1 MRNSARGCQKSM
13 PKHHAAMDPS
23 APPAIV
29 LRRVSKSYP
38 GAEVVQAVREVDLEV
53 ASGEMVAIVGKSGS
67 GKSTLLNLI
76 GTLDRADSGEIILHG
91 RDVRGVSNLARFR
104 REEIGFV
111 FQLHCLLPHLTL
123 LDNVA
128 LPIQGQGDAIK
139 RARAALERV
148 GLSHRARHT
157 PVKVS
162 GGERQRAAIAR
173 AIVNNPRTL
182 LADEPTGNVDSENEA
197 VLLDLFDD
205 LRANLGMTIV
215 VVTHDPTVADRAN
228 RVVYFKDGRI
238 ERIETRNS
246 RHPPAV
252 VEAANDQ

>member
-1 MRNSARGCQKSM
+1 MN
-13 PKHHAAMDPS
+13 
-23 APPAIV
+23 PPAII
-29 LRRVSKSYP
+29 LRSVSKSYP

-76 GTLDRADSGEIILHG
+76 GTLDRADRGQVILHG
-91 RDVRGVSNLARFR
+91 KDVQRVSDLARFR

-128 LPIQGQGDAIK
+128 LPLQGQTDALAL
-139 RARAALERV
+139 ARAALERV
-148 GLSHRARHT
+148 GLAHRAKHT

-173 AIVNNPRTL
+173 AIVNKPRIL
-182 LADEPTGNVDSENEA
+182 LADEPTGNVDSDNEA
-197 VLLDLFDD
+197 LLLTLFDE
-205 LRANLGMTIV
+205 LRAQLGMTIV
-215 VVTHDPTVADRAN
+215 VVTHEPTVAARAD

-238 ERIETRNS
+238 ERIEARPS
-246 RHPPAV
+246 EREEI
-252 VEAANDQ
+252 EAGHEA